1 MTPAIGGVA
10 GGEKF
15 ISQGIFFKIAVDK
28 YGLYG
33 GDEGIMKVKR
43 YMRTLVCLCAHAQA
57 PTCALCETYSVCSI
71 PLMLCS
77 FVSTH
82 LLTTSRPQAT
92 SSRYRM
98 ARVGPFYDV
107 NCRNQCNE
115 SMCNL
120 NSSDVVQGQIAFM
133 DCRIKGFH
141 FPLIVLIDYRGY
153 RLTAEVS
160 KFILPVVVCVCVCCA
175 VYVVMCSGLR
185 IALLNSM
192 TVATSACTRHLD
204 LRKVSPSSAFSL
216 SSKYALP
223 PPFDLSELTFSIF
236 SSKQMVNLSSADSG
250 RKIHSSNPDFAA
262 RMELAAK
269 MLNLRQDTYF

>member
-115 SMCNL
+115 SMSNL
-120 NSSDVVQGQIAFM
+120 NSTMSFRAKLRLWIA
-133 DCRIKGFH
+133 
-141 FPLIVLIDYRGY
+141 
-153 RLTAEVS
+153 ES
-160 KFILPVVVCVCVCCA
+160 K
-175 VYVVMCSGLR
+175 
-185 IALLNSM
+185 
-192 TVATSACTRHLD
+192 
-204 LRKVSPSSAFSL
+204 AF
-216 SSKYALP
+216 
-223 PPFDLSELTFSIF
+223 TF
-236 SSKQMVNLSSADSG
+236 
-250 RKIHSSNPDFAA
+250 R
-262 RMELAAK
+262 
-269 MLNLRQDTYF
+269 